1 MHIETKHNVGEH
13 IFRMRENKV
22 FEDTITEIC
31 INVSRDG
38 VVSTFYTLQYGEGE
52 YSSNSFFTSKE
63 DLIKSL

>member
-1 MHIETKHNVGEH
+1 MQIETKHNVGEH

-22 FEDTITEIC
+22 FEDTIIEIC

-38 VVSTFYTLQYGEGE
+38 VVSTLYTLQYGGGG

-63 DLIKSL
+63 DLLKSL